1 MSLATDLEQIDNL
14 QAPGNSPP
22 GLVSTVNM
30 AKLAIRVQ
38 VLQFASGEPS
48 GQPDL
53 LERLRK
59 AKLLRNS
66 DIDGTDA
73 KSVMVEKY
81 GERKSDFQD
90 IENDLRAKSKSV
102 DGSVT
107 GTYDTAN
114 GTHKKVMEQVGIFR
128 EALAD
133 AANLSK
139 GKEEMP
145 PHIANRT
152 SAIALRVAD
161 QVYDLVDGAYTKI
174 KNDAAAIKAAMPDVK
189 QTLGNSPSA
198 MGGRSPISMPSGGSY
213 SQASGGEP
221 YRTASSGRTPWTG
234 NKQSV
239 IPNTGQGP
247 IADAITLAISEVG
260 TREDGSSNYVPG
272 KEYDIY
278 DIYGR
283 DGAWCSSFATWL
295 WEKAGITP
303 SAKSFWRGN
312 QKNSVS
318 SVWAQAGQ
326 KGLHG
331 KISTAQP
338 GDLIVWGHQNHIG
351 MVVARNGNSVTV
363 VEGNAGNA
371 VQKNTYDLSRGG
383 FAGVIHPPASS
394 GQGQQQVASVG
405 N

>member
-14 QAPGNSPP
+14 RAPGNSPP

-38 VLQFASGEPS
+38 VLQFASGESP

-53 LERLRK
+53 LDRLQK

-81 GERKSDFQD
+81 GERKSDFQA
-90 IENDLRAKSKSV
+90 IENDLRTKSDKV

-107 GTYDTAN
+107 GTYDTAK
-114 GTHKKVMEQVGIFR
+114 GTRKDVMEQVGIFR
-128 EALAD
+128 DALAD

-161 QVYDLVDGAYTKI
+161 QVYDLVNGAYTKI
-174 KNDAAAIKAAMPDVK
+174 KKDAAAIKAATPNP
-189 QTLGNSPSA
+189 QQNIGNSPSA

-213 SQASGGEP
+213 SQASAREP
-221 YRTASSGRTPWTG
+221 HRIASSGRTPWTG
-234 NKQSV
+234 NTQSV

-247 IADAITLAISEVG
+247 IADAVTLAISEVG
-260 TREDGSSNYVPG
+260 TREVGTSNYVPG
-272 KEYDIY
+272 KEYDIK
-278 DIYGR
+278 D
-283 DGAWCSSFATWL
+283 AWCSSFATWL
-295 WEKAGITP
+295 WEKTGITP
-303 SAKSFWRGN
+303 PAKSYWRNKDG
-312 QKNSVS
+312 VAA
-318 SVWAQAGQ
+318 VWSQAGE
-326 KGLHG
+326 KGLAG
-331 KISTAQP
+331 NISTAQP

-363 VEGNAGNA
+363 VEGNAGDA

-394 GQGQQQVASVG
+394 GQGQRQPAGVG